1 MMNNKDDLCSKYNP
15 YLSFKS
21 ETANYINKNLITPK
35 IKYFFD
41 IRKIKKYAEVDSKNY
56 ISDLDFMSIKF
67 SLFYTHLLQD
77 INRDEN
83 GSIVLPIKY
92 CITIDPFLCTK
103 TCATTKIKYDEI
115 CLGKTPVLY
124 YIFIDI
130 TEIMECARQS
140 EKQAINVKV

>member
-1 MMNNKDDLCSKYNP
+1 MNKNDELLSKYNP

-21 ETANYINKNLITPK
+21 ETATYINKHLITPK
-35 IKYFFD
+35 IKDFFKA
-41 IRKIKKYAEVDSKNY
+41 IKVKKYDYLDNKYY
-56 ISDLDFMSIKF
+56 ISDLDFKKVDF
-67 SLFYTHLLQD
+67 AFFYEHILKD
-77 INRDEN
+77 IHRSTN
-83 GSIVLPIKY
+83 GSVVCPIKY

-103 TCATTKIKYDEI
+103 TCTTTKIKYDEI

>member
-1 MMNNKDDLCSKYNP
+1 MMNKNDELLSKYNP

-21 ETANYINKNLITPK
+21 ETATNVN
-35 IKYFFD
+35 D
-41 IRKIKKYAEVDSKNY
+41 IRKIKKYAEVDSNNY

-83 GSIVLPIKY
+83 GSVVFPIKY

-103 TCATTKIKYDEI
+103 ICATTKIKYDEI

-130 TEIMECARQS
+130 TDIMKFARQS
-140 EKQAINVKV
+140 EKKLLM